1 MWKGKSRNAFNVDTE
16 EGMMVMEKKVL
27 VILPWLIGEREGDMR
42 RDAGPEITGLP
53 LKNGILSIEI

>member
-1 MWKGKSRNAFNVDTE
+1 
-16 EGMMVMEKKVL
+16 MMVMEKKVL
-27 VILPWLIGEREGDMR
+27 VILPWLIGEREGEMR